1 MSSSSSSRSK
11 EMESFAIQCTLIGG
25 DFNAEAKDSTMT
37 VDLKNKK
44 FAGMTLKDMAKKLKA
59 PIQESGEENRKAQ
72 PLISSTSFNQ
82 KGVEGPSF
90 TLKKGKLAKGSVFG
104 KPRQMNSQK

>member
-1 MSSSSSSRSK
+1 
-11 EMESFAIQCTLIGG
+11 
-25 DFNAEAKDSTMT
+25 MT

-44 FAGMTLKDMAKKLKA
+44 FAGMTLKDLAKKLKM
-59 PIQESGEENRKAQ
+59 PIQESGEDNRKAQ
-72 PLISSTSFNQ
+72 PLISSTSFNK

-90 TLKKGKLAKGSVFG
+90 TLKRGKLAKGSVFG

>member
-1 MSSSSSSRSK
+1 
-11 EMESFAIQCTLIGG
+11 MESFAIQCTLIGG
-25 DFNAEAKDSTMT
+25 DINAEAKDPTMT

-72 PLISSTSFNQ
+72 PLISSTSFIQ
-82 KGVEGPSF
+82 KGVGGAFIHSEERQI
-90 TLKKGKLAKGSVFG
+90 GKRIGLWQAKTDELSKVGFIVHA
-104 KPRQMNSQK
+104 R